1 MSFSPKEII
10 VVVGYGWVGQ
20 ANALALSHIGYHV
33 CYYDVGEPK
42 MHYADKY
49 QNSYD
54 TITPLSSPLEKDG
67 PDTCYLVC
75 VGDRVSPEGE
85 QNIEA
90 IKKALESL
98 HDAKG
103 TVVLRSTVL
112 PASLVSLRFD
122 YYVPEFLHEKKAV
135 EECMAPQYFIVGSRN
150 TVREQP
156 HFFNIWQERATKI
169 FYGTPEEA
177 SYLKYLSNT
186 WNALRIAFVNE
197 FGNAM
202 ALPTDQEHLASI
214 EKVINFFFE
223 KKSYLRYGKS
233 FGGHCLPKDVRA
245 FCTSHE
251 KEGKDMSLLHGVW
264 KANDAQLIIEKKYP
278 ILPEWFSEWV
288 RPEISGRSALRALKN
303 LVIRKVKKLYL

>member
-1 MSFSPKEII
+1 MGFSPKKII
-10 VVVGYGWVGQ
+10 VIVGYGWVGQ
-20 ANALALSHIGYHV
+20 ANALALSHTGYQV
-33 CYYDVGEPK
+33 YYYDVGEPK
-42 MHYADKY
+42 LHYADRY
-49 QNSYD
+49 QDSYD
-54 TITPLSSPLEKDG
+54 TITPLSSVLEKDG
-67 PDTCYLVC
+67 HDTCYLVC

-85 QNIEA
+85 QDIEA

-103 TVVLRSTVL
+103 TVILRSTVL
-112 PASLVSLRFD
+112 PASLASLRFD

-150 TVREQP
+150 TMSRKP
-156 HFFNIWQERATKI
+156 SFFNVWQERATKT

-186 WNALRIAFVNE
+186 YNALRIAFVNE

-245 FCTSHE
+245 FCASHE
-251 KEGKDMSLLHGVW
+251 KEGRDMSLLRGAW

-278 ILPEWFSEWV
+278 LLPEGFSEWV
-288 RPEISGRSALRALKN
+288 RPEISGRAALRALKN
-303 LVIRKVKKLYL
+303 SVMRKVKKLYS

>member
-42 MHYADKY
+42 CTTRTSIKILMIPSRH
-49 QNSYD
+49 SHL
-54 TITPLSSPLEKDG
+54 PLRKMAL
-67 PDTCYLVC
+67 TRAILC
-75 VGDRVSPEGE
+75 VSGDRVSPEGE

-223 KKSYLRYGKS
+223 KKAISDTVSRSEDTVYRRTCALFAPHSKKRGKTCH
-233 FGGHCLPKDVRA
+233 FFVAR
-245 FCTSHE
+245 
-251 KEGKDMSLLHGVW
+251 GKQMTPS
-264 KANDAQLIIEKKYP
+264 
-278 ILPEWFSEWV
+278 S
-288 RPEISGRSALRALKN
+288 S
-303 LVIRKVKKLYL
+303 